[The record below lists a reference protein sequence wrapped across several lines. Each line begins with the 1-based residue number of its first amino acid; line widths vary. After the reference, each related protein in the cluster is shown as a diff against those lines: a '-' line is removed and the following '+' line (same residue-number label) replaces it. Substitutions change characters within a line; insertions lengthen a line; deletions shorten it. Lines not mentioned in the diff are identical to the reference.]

1 MRGQMLRV
9 AEQPSRADLQA
20 FGSRIGSVAS
30 LDDLRPELAGVP
42 AAPKADAG
50 MALGVLVIANSELVL
65 AAVAR
70 ALQQAQLGAIVL
82 HATSEPQLLPSLA
95 AIRKASAYPSAA
107 VQAASGMVIIVLC
120 YSARFQQLVKLC
132 LHHFSQQGQQPLH
145 IVLLQADLAASLAV
159 PMQQLGLPVVLLG
172 ASKQLADLVPCD
184 AALVRPNSKPVPRHM
199 LQPPAQAQRL
209 ICMLATALCHARRQD
224 PHQRCP

>member
-1 MRGQMLRV
+1 MV
-9 AEQPSRADLQA
+9 
-20 FGSRIGSVAS
+20 S
-30 LDDLRPELAGVP
+30 LDNLRPELAGVP

-95 AIRKASAYPSAA
+95 AIRKASAHPSAA
-107 VQAASGMVIIVLC
+107 VQAASGMIIVLC
-120 YSARFQQLVKLC
+120 YFVRFQQLVKLC
-132 LHHFSQQGQQPLH
+132 PHHFSQQGQQPLH
-145 IVLLQADLAASLAV
+145 IILLQADLAASLAV

-172 ASKQLADLVPCD
+172 ASKQLAELVPCD
-184 AALVRPNSKPVPRHM
+184 AALVRPKPSHM
-199 LQPPAQAQRL
+199 LQPPAQAQ
-209 ICMLATALCHARRQD
+209 
-224 PHQRCP
+224 